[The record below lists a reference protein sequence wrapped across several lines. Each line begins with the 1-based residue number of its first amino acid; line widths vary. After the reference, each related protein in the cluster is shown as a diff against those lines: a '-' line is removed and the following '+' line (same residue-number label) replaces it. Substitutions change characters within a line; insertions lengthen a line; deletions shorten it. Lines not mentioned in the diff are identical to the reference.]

1 MKCYVRPGWFDRSM
15 SIDLSTHWIQAGFVA
30 FDTETTG
37 VDVTASRVV
46 TAAAVVFKA
55 GEPTFT
61 RSWLIKVDVDIP
73 EVTTAVHGITNEMS
87 QRDGQDQL
95 AALTDMRDFLISTG
109 LPIVCFNSG
118 FDIPLFNADLERKGL
133 ALLPTDQVLCSY
145 VIDKQCNKYVKGKA
159 QRRLKPTA
167 ERYGLE
173 LSEADWHGAQADATA
188 AGRIFMAEMAT
199 YPELTSFSIEQL
211 ADAINAWRDQQDR
224 EFQEWLS
231 RQPTRPAT
239 GT

>member
-1 MKCYVRPGWFDRSM
+1 
-15 SIDLSTHWIQAGFVA
+15 
-30 FDTETTG
+30 
-37 VDVTASRVV
+37 
-46 TAAAVVFKA
+46 
-55 GEPTFT
+55 
-61 RSWLIKVDVDIP
+61 VDVDIP

>member
-1 MKCYVRPGWFDRSM
+1 MAK
-15 SIDLSTHWIQAGFVA
+15 DLSTHWIQEGFVA

-37 VDVTASRVV
+37 VDVTQSRVV
-46 TAAAVVFKA
+46 TAAAVVFKN
-55 GEPTFT
+55 GEPEST

-73 EVTTAVHGITNEMS
+73 EITTAVHGITNEMS
-87 QRDGQDQL
+87 QRDGLDQATAL
-95 AALTDMRDFLISTG
+95 ADMRDFLVSTG

-133 ALLPTDQVLCSY
+133 ALLPTNQVLCSY

-188 AGRIFMAEMAT
+188 AGRIFIAEMAT
-199 YPELTSFSIEQL
+199 YPQLSTFTIEELAQE
-211 ADAINAWRDQQDR
+211 INIWRDQQDR
-224 EFQEWLS
+224 EFQEWLA
-231 RQPTRPAT
+231 RQPPRPAT
-239 GT
+239 DHS

>member
-1 MKCYVRPGWFDRSM
+1 M
-15 SIDLSTHWIQAGFVA
+15 SIDLSSHWIQDGFIA

-37 VDVTASRVV
+37 VDVDQSRVV
-46 TAAAVVFKA
+46 TAAAVVFKS
-55 GEPTFT
+55 GEPDST

-87 QRDGQDQL
+87 QRDGLDQSEAL
-95 AALTDMRDFLISTG
+95 ADIRDFLVSTG

-133 ALLPTDQVLCSY
+133 TSLPTEQVLCSY

-173 LSEADWHGAQADATA
+173 LSESDWHGAQADATA
-188 AGRIFMAEMAT
+188 AGRIFLAEMAT
-199 YPELTSFSIEQL
+199 YPQLTDFSVIELAE
-211 ADAINAWRDQQDR
+211 AINSWRDQQDR

-231 RQPTRPAT
+231 RQPPRPAT
-239 GT
+239 

>member
-1 MKCYVRPGWFDRSM
+1 MKGLVRPEWFYCFM
-15 SIDLSTHWIQAGFVA
+15 AIDLASHWVQEGFIA

-37 VDVTASRVV
+37 VDVSASRVV
-46 TAAAVVFKA
+46 TAAAVVFKE
-55 GEPTFT
+55 GETT
-61 RSWLIKVDVDIP
+61 SVRTWLIKVDVDIP

-87 QRDGQDQL
+87 QRDGQEQSVAL
-95 AALTDMRDFLISTG
+95 AEIRDFLIAAG
-109 LPIVCFNSG
+109 LPVVCFNSG

-133 ALLPTDQVLCSY
+133 SPLPTEQVLCAY

-173 LSEADWHGAQADATA
+173 LSDADWHGAEADATA
-188 AGRIFMAEMAT
+188 AGRIFLAELAA
-199 YPELTSFSIEQL
+199 YPQLSDLSAVELSAAVNS
-211 ADAINAWRDQQDR
+211 WRDEQDA

-231 RQPTRPAT
+231 RQPPRPAS
-239 GT
+239 